1 MSVLS
6 NPSMIISCLKSR
18 SDSGMS
24 LTSLLAASAMY
35 FSIVL
40 FMYQIERVAM
50 VRVIVYGGK
59 PRVKDQYVD
68 QQVQKSDY
76 DKQKDKSTTH
86 RRLTTRY
93 KDEYQACTD
102 QHHQDT

>member
-1 MSVLS
+1 MPLNGMSVLS

-59 PRVKDQYVD
+59 IRVKDQYKDHQARNKVTSSD
-68 QQVQKSDY
+68 SVQKSDY
-76 DKQKDKSTTH
+76 DKQKDKSKSTIH
-86 RRLTTRY
+86 RR
-93 KDEYQACTD
+93 
-102 QHHQDT
+102 